1 MDTVTKRTS
10 IRVESVSENRRELER
25 KLRRK
30 FDLRIIPF
38 VSLLYLC
45 AFIDR
50 TNIGNAR
57 LDNIEEDLNIDG
69 SQYSWALSIFFF
81 GYVIF
86 EVPSNLM
93 LKKWKAS
100 RWIARIMVT
109 WGGVTIA
116 MAGVKSYAGLLATRF
131 FLGVAEA
138 GLFPGI
144 VFYLTFWYTR
154 DEQCTRVAL
163 FFASASLAGAF
174 GGVLAF
180 FISQIS
186 GTGGLRGWQWIFIL
200 EGIPTVI
207 IGIVVWFYLPDDP
220 ESSSWLSESEKEL
233 AESRLRY
240 DSAVTVESDHGF
252 DRGQFLATV
261 LNAKTWLYMFMYI
274 GINTPV
280 YSLALLL
287 PTIIRGLGF
296 THLIAQLL
304 TAPPYILAFIF
315 SIGYA
320 IHSDHTK
327 ERCVHLVCSGCMGI
341 LGFVLLAILDDLKG
355 RYIAACITVMGTFAC
370 VPVLLSWVTNNS
382 VGSTKSATASGM
394 VIAFGNCG
402 GAISG
407 QFYRGDEAPQYLRSH
422 MINVSF
428 LTMAVILALIIRTLF
443 KRENHKFDRDQSHGI
458 IVDEIAENP
467 TFRFTL

>member
-1 MDTVTKRTS
+1 MNLNLNGKSDVR
-10 IRVESVSENRRELER
+10 IESVSESRDELER

-30 FDLRIIPF
+30 FDMRIIPF

-50 TNIGNAR
+50 ANIGNAR
-57 LDNIEEDLNIDG
+57 LDNLEKDLNIDS

-109 WGGVTIA
+109 WGAVTIA
-116 MAGVKSYAGLLATRF
+116 MAGVNNYAGLLTARF

-144 VFYLTFWYTR
+144 IFYLTFWYTR

-180 FISQIS
+180 FISQMS
-186 GTGGLRGWQWIFIL
+186 GIGGLKGWQWIFII

-207 IGIVVWFYLPDDP
+207 IGCITWFYLPDDP
-220 ESSSWLSESEKEL
+220 QSSAWLSETEREL

-240 DSAVTVESDHGF
+240 DNAAPITADQAF
-252 DRGQFLATV
+252 DKGQFLATV
-261 LNAKTWLYMFMYI
+261 LNIKTWIYMFIYI

-296 THLIAQLL
+296 TNLIAQIL
-304 TAPPYILAFIF
+304 TAPPYILAFVF
-315 SIGYA
+315 SIGYS
-320 IHSDHTK
+320 IHSDRTK
-327 ERCVHLVCSGCMGI
+327 ERCFHLMASGCMGI
-341 LGFVLLAILDDLKG
+341 VGFILLATLEDLKG
-355 RYIAACITVMGTFAC
+355 RYVAACVTVMGVFAC
-370 VPVLLSWVTNNS
+370 VPVILSWVTNNS

-402 GAISG
+402 GLYCYFI
-407 QFYRGDEAPQYLRSH
+407 H
-422 MINVSF
+422 
-428 LTMAVILALIIRTLF
+428 TLGG
-443 KRENHKFDRDQSHGI
+443 KN
-458 IVDEIAENP
+458 
-467 TFRFTL
+467 